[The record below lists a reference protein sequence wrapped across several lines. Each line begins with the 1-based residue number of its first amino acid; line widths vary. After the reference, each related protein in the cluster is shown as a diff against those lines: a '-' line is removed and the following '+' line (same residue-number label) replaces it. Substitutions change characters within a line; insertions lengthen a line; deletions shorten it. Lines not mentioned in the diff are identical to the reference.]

1 MFKYVRSHLLP
12 ISLILVVV
20 SLAATNYTPGT
31 YLMGWDNL
39 QTDLNPWLGVRRALS
54 SGWQEYQSFGLPAG
68 MAHASDLVRALWVWV
83 LSLVIPAHLIRY
95 VVHFTLMGVGA
106 IGAYTLI
113 KSLVKSAHSDSVA
126 FVGSLFYLLNFYTIQ
141 MLALPF
147 EAFTFFFAFLPW
159 ELWIFIRFVTGKDK
173 KWKLLLLF
181 IVINIIA
188 TPQSYAQQIFA
199 VYMLTL
205 GVTSLSFLFT
215 SKEKIALIKKSVL
228 AVLLILAISSFWIL
242 PQIYFLKT
250 SANVVTQSKMNQ
262 MATDHVWNQNKAYGN
277 VVDFA
282 LMNNFFSELKGKDGT
297 IIFGAWN
304 AHRSNPMVLLVGIVI
319 ALMTMGGV
327 IISFLRKQYIV
338 VGLFVLCMVA
348 LLINTFPFDF
358 INILSRRVPFLH
370 QIFRSPFT
378 KFAVVYALSAS
389 IAFSIFVDQVLTF
402 LKHSLLRTV
411 FVVLTISLIVVP
423 SIPAWYG
430 NYIAPSMRVSLPTA
444 YTDLFTYFQTQD
456 KNARIGL
463 LPEYTYWGWYHN
475 RWGYDGSGFLWY
487 GIEQPIVSRTFDVW
501 STASENYFWELQS
514 ALISEDD
521 ARLSAVLEKYRIDY
535 LIYDATVKPI
545 VGMDELII
553 HDRTQK
559 MLEENSHIQ
568 LEKSFQKMVFVYK
581 VLHSTKSNSFVRL
594 LPPLVNMYQ
603 NTDATNQDIGYK
615 TSGDYQTDPGNASDI
630 FIPFAN
636 LNSQS
641 RVTKNW
647 TITHVGDSFRLE
659 STIPPGFA
667 SDQYAVHQTCPT
679 EECAQENIDAT
690 MNGKLIQ
697 VTYPAVLAYE
707 ADLPNGDLQPCD
719 AQNKRGNVIT
729 QDDKSLRIA
738 TRNPQSTCIGY
749 AIPTLPHDRAYI
761 LEIMSDHISGRNLTF
776 YMNDLTKKQTVLDDM
791 LKEDTEYYVIPPR
804 SNTGIG
810 YSLVFQDSPFH
821 SMAHENILKSV
832 RVYDLPYESITHLQF
847 LSLQPRQ
854 LNKTTDSK
862 IRAVQKNSYYSY
874 TVQVDIQDSS
884 LLVLDQAY
892 EEGWIAIQFPIYNAQ
907 FSMGDIKVLPHV
919 RVNGWANAFRLPANA
934 GTGGQGRGNT
944 ILLLFWPQYLQYAG
958 FALGVLTLLLC
969 FISLLYRKTNTLQ
982 F

>member
-1 MFKYVRSHLLP
+1 M
-12 ISLILVVV
+12 LIIV
-20 SLAATNYTPGT
+20 SILFVTNYTPGT

-39 QTDLNPWLGVRRALS
+39 QTDLNPWLGVKRALW

-68 MAHASDLVRALWVWV
+68 MAHASDLVRALWVWL
-83 LSLVIPAHLIRY
+83 LSFVIPTSLIRY
-95 VVHFTLMGVGA
+95 IVHFALVGVGA
-106 IGAYTLI
+106 VGAFTLI
-113 KSLVKSAHSDSVA
+113 RSLVKSTQANTVA

-141 MLALPF
+141 ILALPF

-181 IVINIIA
+181 VVINIFA
-188 TPQSYAQQIFA
+188 TPQAYAQQIFA
-199 VYMLTL
+199 VYLLTL
-205 GVTSLSFLFT
+205 GVTSLAFLVP
-215 SKEKIALIKKSVL
+215 SKEKSTIFKRSFFALV
-228 AVLLILAISSFWIL
+228 LILIINSFWIL

-250 SANVVTQSKMNQ
+250 SASVVTQSKMNQ

-277 VVDFA
+277 LADFA
-282 LMNNFFSELKGKDGT
+282 LMNNFFAELKGKDGT
-297 IIFGAWN
+297 ILFGAWN
-304 AHRSNPMVLLVGIVI
+304 MHRSNPMVLLVGIVI

-338 VGLFVLCMVA
+338 FGLFVLCMVA
-348 LLINTFPFDF
+348 LLINTFPFDI
-358 INILSRRVPFLH
+358 INILSRRVPILH

-378 KFAVVYALSAS
+378 KFAVVYALSAG
-389 IAFSIFVDQVLTF
+389 IAFSFFVDKVLTF
-402 LKHSLLRTV
+402 LKRSLLRTV
-411 FVVLTISLIVVP
+411 FVVLTISLIAVP

-456 KNARIGL
+456 INARIGL
-463 LPEYTYWGWYHN
+463 LPEYTYWGWYHH

-501 STASENYFWELQS
+501 SKQSENYFWELQS

-521 ARLSAVLEKYRIDY
+521 ARLSAVLEKYRINY

-559 MLEENSHIQ
+559 MLEENTHIQ
-568 LEKSFQKMVFVYK
+568 LEKSFQKMIFVYK

-679 EECAQENIDAT
+679 EECAQGNIDAT

-791 LKEDTEYYVIPPR
+791 LKEDAEYYVIPPR

-821 SMAHENILKSV
+821 SMAHENILRSV
-832 RVYDLPYESITHLQF
+832 RAYEIPYDTITGLQF
-847 LSLQPRQ
+847 KSFTP
-854 LNKTTDSK
+854 K
-862 IRAVQKNSYYSY
+862 SYDTATPGTIHSVTKHSYFAY
-874 TVQVDIQDSS
+874 TVTAVTQGQST
-884 LLVLDQAY
+884 LVLDQAY
-892 EEGWIAIQFPIYNAQ
+892 EEGWIGLQVQSTEYRVP
-907 FSMGDIKVLPHV
+907 GIKMNLPKLVLLPHV
-919 RVNGWANAFRLPANA
+919 KVNGWANGWSFESTEYRVQSPKDE
-934 GTGGQGRGNT
+934 GQGKAAPT
-944 ILLLFWPQYLQYAG
+944 ILLIFWPQYLQYTG
-958 FALGVLTLLLC
+958 FGLMGLVLLILSLKTLKNGQKHP
-969 FISLLYRKTNTLQ
+969 SA
-982 F
+982 